1 MTAGMTFKRGRR
13 TPTHV
18 RLLKERYLKEGL
30 GESYVSLKWEEWGKM
45 RSLSILRAV
54 KNDRI
59 AGWIFYDKKNSLI
72 EEILVNPGWKG
83 KDPRGAMIDILIK
96 RESLVAALVANGDS
110 DKYLFLLGYGFR
122 PAGSIRSDG
131 ITVTKMEL
139 STAVLLERSASG
151 KPHHPYRKREKVGI
165 ERIPPTQ
172 SYEEIKQGIVNLVE
186 KLGGLRRFVKPG
198 QTVAIKPNIVADHG
212 LKDGKVIGGIV
223 TDVRVIKA
231 LTEIVL
237 GSASHVYITEGSSIN
252 RSATSKMFAHYGY
265 DDVVGLDPLR
275 VTLVD
280 LNNDRVVEKRVP
292 GAKRLASRKVPATL
306 EMVDVIINVPVL
318 KIHFAAVVSL
328 SIKNL
333 QGAMPPLE
341 KYMSHFFGLWQNL
354 VNIHH
359 LIKPKL
365 TIIDGLTGLEDFGPI
380 SGTPKKTNLLI
391 GGTNPVAVD
400 SVAMRIMGLDPKSSP
415 PVFLAWVQGLGPLET
430 NKIDVVG
437 ASVEDVAER
446 FVQPVIDLSSGPSL
460 RIHADQACP
469 GCKGYLHFVLSK
481 LRKPDPADPSR
492 LIIDRP
498 FDTPVNVFLGPVNG
512 QEIKADEVNVF
523 LGLCQQHNAS
533 AGTHLPG
540 CPPHAEVLT
549 TGIFNLFPDIERP
562 KYADETEESKLG
574 KMLDEI
580 LKDRKS

>member
-1 MTAGMTFKRGRR
+1 MTADITFKRGRR
-13 TPTHV
+13 TPTHL
-18 RLLKERYLKEGL
+18 RLLKERCVKEGL
-30 GESYVSLKWEEWGKM
+30 SDRCTSLKWDEWGRM
-45 RSLSILRAV
+45 RSLSVLRAV
-54 KNDRI
+54 RNNRI
-59 AGWIFYDKKNSLI
+59 AGWIFYDKKTSTI

-83 KDPRGAMIDILIK
+83 KDPRGAMIDTLIG
-96 RESLVAALVANGDS
+96 RESLVAASVLEGDT
-110 DKYLFLLGYGFR
+110 DKYRFLLGYGFR
-122 PAGSIRSDG
+122 PAMSVKTDG
-131 ITVTKMEL
+131 FTVVKMEL
-139 STAVLLERSASG
+139 STAVLLEKTCAG
-151 KPHHPYRKREKVGI
+151 KPFIPYRKRERVAL

-172 SYEEIKQGIVNLVE
+172 TYNEIKQGISDLID
-186 KLGGLRRFVKPG
+186 KLGGLKKFVKPG

-212 LKDGKVIGGIV
+212 LKDGTVIGGVV
-223 TDVRVIKA
+223 TDIRVVKA
-231 LTEIVL
+231 LTELLL
-237 GSASHVYITEGSSIN
+237 GTASHVYITEGSSIN

-265 DDVVGLDPLR
+265 DDVVGLDPQR

-280 LNNDRVVEKRVP
+280 LNNDRVIDKRVP
-292 GAKRLASRKVPATL
+292 GAKRMASRKVPATL

-400 SVAMRIMGLDPKSSP
+400 AVAMRIMGLDPKLSP
-415 PVFLAWVQGLGPLET
+415 PVFLASMQGLGPLET
-430 NKIDVVG
+430 SKINVVG
-437 ASVEDVAER
+437 ASVKDVAQQ
-446 FVQPVIDLSSGPSL
+446 FVQPVIDLSSGTSL
-460 RIHADQACP
+460 RIHADRACP

-492 LIIDRP
+492 HIIDRP
-498 FDTPVNVFLGPVNG
+498 FDRPVNIFLGPMDG

-523 LGLCQQHNAS
+523 LGLCQQHNAA

-549 TGIFNLFPDIERP
+549 SGIFNLFPDIERP

-580 LKDRKS
+580 LKDRKA